1 MKEEK
6 DIFAVATF
14 HSTYSVLKA
23 EKVFKE
29 AGLEKVRLVPVPSQI
44 SSDCGVTVRFLMA
57 DLERARELLDQL
69 KGDLEGIFCRDG
81 DRWETLFEADG

>member
-1 MKEEK
+1 MKEEEG
-6 DIFAVATF
+6 DFGVATF

-23 EKVFKE
+23 EKIFKE
-29 AGLEKVRLVPVPSQI
+29 AGFEKIRLIPVPSQI

-69 KGDLEGIFCRDG
+69 KGDLEGIYHRAGDG
-81 DRWETLFEADG
+81 WETIFEVGD